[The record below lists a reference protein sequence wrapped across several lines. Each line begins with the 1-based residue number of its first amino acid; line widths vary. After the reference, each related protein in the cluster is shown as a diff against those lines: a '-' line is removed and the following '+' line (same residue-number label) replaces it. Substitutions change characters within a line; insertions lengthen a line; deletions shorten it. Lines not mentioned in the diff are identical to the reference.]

1 MAVKFNYVPGGAD
14 VYGKTHVNFIDVT
27 LDNSY
32 PATTGYVINAS
43 DIGLKN
49 FLGAQVVGGNKA
61 AGKLTFL
68 ADFLGTAGV
77 GGDPAPFMALRAFFP
92 TGGSGSAPITLA
104 APAAGATTPGAITVT
119 NGVITPGAITFPTST
134 TPVLSDSSH
143 PVFTEAT
150 PTQATTTASQ
160 AAGTGGAIT
169 PGVAKEVGNTADLST
184 IIVRLQ
190 VFGF

>member
-1 MAVKFNYVPGGAD
+1 MSIKINYVPGGSD

-27 LDNSY
+27 LDSSY
-32 PATTGYVINAS
+32 PSSTGYLINAS
-43 DIGLKN
+43 DIGFKN
-49 FLGAQVVGGNKA
+49 FLGVQVVGGNKA
-61 AGKLTFL
+61 YGKLNFV
-68 ADFLGTAGV
+68 ADLLGSSGS
-77 GGDPAPFMALRAFFP
+77 GGDPAPKLALRAFFP
-92 TGGSGSAPITLA
+92 TGGAGAAPVTLA
-104 APAAGATTPGAITVT
+104 DPVAGATVPGAITVT
-119 NGVITPGAITFPTST
+119 NGAITAGAITFPTST

-143 PVFTEAT
+143 PTFTAAN

-160 AAGTGGAIT
+160 ASGTGGAIT